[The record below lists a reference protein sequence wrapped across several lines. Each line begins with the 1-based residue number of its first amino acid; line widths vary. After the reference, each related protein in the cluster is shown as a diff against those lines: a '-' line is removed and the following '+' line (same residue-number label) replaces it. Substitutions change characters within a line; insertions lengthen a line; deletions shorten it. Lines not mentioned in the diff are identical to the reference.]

1 MGIKSVSAQPEYA
14 VIKLAKAVKD
24 ESSMLSNFLLNSH
37 FVDDLGDSKEK
48 IETVKKLADDADKLF
63 SQVGLECKGWSFT
76 GSHPPTDVGEED
88 HTVGIGGTK
97 WYTMLD
103 LLEVPL
109 PTLHF
114 RKKARGR
121 LMIGTEVFKG
131 SMVEDMDKF
140 VPKPHI
146 P

>member
-1 MGIKSVSAQPEYA
+1 
-14 VIKLAKAVKD
+14 
-24 ESSMLSNFLLNSH
+24 MLISCSH
-37 FVDDLGDSKEK
+37 K
-48 IETVKKLADDADKLF
+48 
-63 SQVGLECKGWSFT
+63 CKGWSFS
-76 GSHPPTDVGEED
+76 GSNPPPDVGEED

-114 RKKARGR
+114 SKKARGR

-131 SMVEDMDKF
+131 SMVEDMEKF
-140 VPKPHI
+140 VPKPLTRPPWKVHTYHSRDEV
-146 P
+146 